1 MGIGDA
7 LMAAGEARKLHRS
20 NKLPVMIV
28 DPRGRPTRSPV
39 WDGLPYILQDRAR
52 GKPFTRMLNCGGH
65 RPYIAGKSAEKWTWR
80 PYKPIPAEIA
90 FTLEERAFAEPYR
103 GMVMLEPSVKDI
115 GHRNKDWGPIYWS
128 QLDCLIHGQRIPTMQ
143 CGPAGT
149 RSLLYTKFV
158 QTDTFR
164 LAAAVLAVCKAF
176 VGTEGGLM
184 HAAAAVGTPAVII
197 WSEFIS
203 PEITGYPTM
212 RNLRHAG
219 KPCGRR
225 VDCPT
230 CRASLLAITP
240 KMVFGT
246 LMEILNG

>member
-7 LMAAGEARKLHRS
+7 LMAAGEARRLHKS

-28 DPRGRPTRSPV
+28 DPRGRPLRSPV
-39 WDGLPYILQDRAR
+39 WDGVPYIMQARAAGR
-52 GKPFTRMLNCGGH
+52 PFTRLMNCGGH
-65 RPYIAGKSAEKWTWR
+65 RPYIAAKSVEKWTWR
-80 PYKPIPAEIA
+80 PYKPIPAEVA
-90 FTLEERAFAEPYR
+90 FTAAEKAFAEPFR

-128 QLDCLIHGQRIPTMQ
+128 QLDCLIHGLRIPTVQ

-149 RSLLYTKFV
+149 RPLLYTKFV

-164 LAAAVLAVCKAF
+164 LAAAVLSVCKAF

-197 WSEFIS
+197 WSEYIS
-203 PEITGYPTM
+203 PDITGYPTM

-225 VDCPT
+225 VDCEG
-230 CRASLLAITP
+230 CRQSLTAITP
-240 KMVFGT
+240 AMV
-246 LMEILNG
+246 LDNLKEILNG